1 MGCEAQKES
10 WSVYFWRLA
19 SGRAEDLYLSLSQ
32 VERPRYIQLREK
44 GGIYMYKN
52 SVSFCSL
59 YLASLPL
66 VTECSTAITHVCCC
80 GAFRRLNLA
89 PDACTTRRPL
99 NGTTQRCS
107 FFVRLVIARLGLIC
121 MDEKKTHTTK
131 QTVDRSIF
139 LISVRRQW
147 RAASESRII
156 KRRENVEG
164 QHV

>member
-19 SGRAEDLYLSLSQ
+19 SGRAEDLYLSLSLQ

-44 GGIYMYKN
+44 GGIYMYRN

-59 YLASLPL
+59 YLGSLPL

-121 MDEKKTHTTK
+121 MAPQKKHAQPNKRWTGRYFWFLC
-131 QTVDRSIF
+131 VDNGAQR
-139 LISVRRQW
+139 VNQ
-147 RAASESRII
+147 ES
-156 KRRENVEG
+156 
-164 QHV
+164 